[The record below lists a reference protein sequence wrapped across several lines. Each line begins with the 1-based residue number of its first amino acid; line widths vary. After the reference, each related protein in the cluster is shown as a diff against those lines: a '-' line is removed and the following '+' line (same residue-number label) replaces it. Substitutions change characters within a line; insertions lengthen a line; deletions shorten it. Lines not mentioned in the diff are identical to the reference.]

1 MGGSD
6 KPSGAGEAARLSAA
20 GEGARLSAAGEA
32 SELAEAGEAAGP
44 SAAAAIETAL
54 ASLGLAFESPKPGAY
69 LVRLEG
75 QHKLATMT
83 WLIAG
88 AHSLHVE
95 AFFCRQPDENHAEFY
110 RFLLER
116 AGRMFGVHFALDQ
129 VGDVYL
135 VGRLPLGCLGPD
147 EIDRI
152 LGCVLSY
159 SDENF
164 DAALKLGFASSIRRE
179 WAWRTKRGESLANL
193 RAFASLAGPEDPFTA
208 RGEVKRGNGNGPAAA
223 RSKT

>member
-1 MGGSD
+1 MSGSD
-6 KPSGAGEAARLSAA
+6 K
-20 GEGARLSAAGEA
+20 
-32 SELAEAGEAAGP
+32 
-44 SAAAAIETAL
+44 AAAAATGELTGTGTTAGPAPAAAAAL
-54 ASLGLAFESPKPGAY
+54 EAALGDLGIAFESPQPGAY

-116 AGRMFGVHFALDQ
+116 GGRMYGVHFALDQ

-135 VGRLPLGCLGPD
+135 VGRLPLGCISTD
-147 EIDRI
+147 EIDRL

-164 DAALKLGFASSIRRE
+164 DAALMLGFASSIRKE
-179 WAWRTKRGESLANL
+179 WAWRIKRGESLANL
-193 RAFASLAGPEDPFTA
+193 QAFASLADPQDLRA
-208 RGEVKRGNGNGPAAA
+208 GNGSPPLTPRPDSPASRLPRPA
-223 RSKT
+223 R

>member
-1 MGGSD
+1 MSRPRSAD
-6 KPSGAGEAARLSAA
+6 STADDPAR
-20 GEGARLSAAGEA
+20 
-32 SELAEAGEAAGP
+32 
-44 SAAAAIETAL
+44 AIESAL
-54 ASLGLAFESPKPGAY
+54 ASLGLPFEAPRPGAY

-95 AFFCRQPDENHAEFY
+95 AFFCRQPDENHARFY

-116 AGRMFGVHFALDQ
+116 SGRMYGVHFSLDP

-135 VGRLPLGCLGPD
+135 VGRLPLGCISPD

-164 DAALKLGFASSIRRE
+164 DAALMIGFASAIRKE
-179 WAWRTKRGESLANL
+179 WAWRIKRGESVANL
-193 RAFASLAGPEDPFTA
+193 RAFARLAGEDTSKP
-208 RGEVKRGNGNGPAAA
+208 GPG
-223 RSKT
+223 T